1 MKISR
6 FKEAI
11 NNKKHEIDYLEKLDE
26 YFEKSIGTNVEKLQ
40 NFTKYVPRVDLTNF
54 LAKYELFKKTLDVPG
69 SIIECGVLFGGG
81 LMAFAQLSAIFEHT
95 NFMRK
100 IIGFDTFS
108 GFPQLSKYDK
118 SSSEFAHKGGFG
130 INSYE
135 DLQKC
140 IKLYDEN
147 RFLNHI
153 PKVELVKG
161 DAVKTIPQFI
171 KKNPAVVVS
180 LLYIDF
186 LLYEPT
192 KIALEYFVPR
202 MPKGAIIAF
211 NLINDTM
218 HWQGTTRALLDS
230 IGIQKLELK
239 KFQFTPYTQYCVL

>member
-6 FKEAI
+6 FKEAG
-11 NNKKHEIDYLEKLDE
+11 NNKKHEIEYLEKLNE
-26 YFEKSIGTNVEKLQ
+26 YFEKSLGNNVEKLQ
-40 NFTKYVPRVDLTNF
+40 NFPKYVPRVDLTNF

-69 SIIECGVLFGGG
+69 SIVECGVLFGGG
-81 LMAFAQLSAIFEHT
+81 LMAFAQFSAIFEHT

-108 GFPQLSKYDK
+108 GFPKLSIHDK
-118 SSSEFAHKGGFG
+118 STSEFAHKGGFG
-130 INSYE
+130 IDSYE

-153 PKVELVKG
+153 PKVELVRG
-161 DAVKTIPQFI
+161 DAVKTIPQYI

-186 LLYEPT
+186 LLYEPS

-218 HWQGTTRALLDS
+218 HWQGTTKALLDS
-230 IGIQKLELK
+230 MGIKKLELK
-239 KFQFTPYTQYCVL
+239 KFQFTPYTQYCIL